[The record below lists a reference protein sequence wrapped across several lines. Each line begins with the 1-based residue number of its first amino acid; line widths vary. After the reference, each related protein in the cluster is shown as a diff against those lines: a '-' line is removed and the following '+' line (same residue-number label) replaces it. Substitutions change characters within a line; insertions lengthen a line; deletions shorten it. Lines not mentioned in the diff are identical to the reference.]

1 MPALGWS
8 LFLLAWV
15 QAQATLDQRGHAML
29 ITYDIQQPSRAQA
42 VSRVD
47 IWFHVKGRSYRVATH
62 RYSAPVT
69 SLSDTFP
76 WFSRSKW
83 QGGDLELVFHTVDG
97 TRVSRKIPE
106 GALQVRDLG
115 HLLPSAREKPGRRV
129 NWARV
134 KTYEGPDPYAWRMLG
149 YDPGHTGY
157 YPFSLYPPLEMKWI
171 LDEWGHPGSWITDV
185 SGAAGHNMI
194 FIPKSLSQWN
204 IITARDIETGE
215 IIWERYVTANAMT
228 SALSIGDSILFVGTR
243 IGFTPWKDTT
253 FYALDPFT
261 GELKW
266 GKVFK
271 TVQYSP
277 IVVESLVYVPS
288 LGLPAKLGCW
298 NYEGDSIWTV
308 ISWMSENAPAYDDG
322 IVFHTGKDTLH
333 NIYESDSTVYARN
346 YLTGELMWDFTG
358 SGDIPNIMA
367 YEGKV
372 IFSPWFDPL
381 YALDSQTGDL
391 LWTNWDYGSSNNVPL
406 NAGYSKIFWGHG
418 LYVGDTIFS
427 IFKVVSSINGEF
439 LWDTLLPPADTN
451 QGRMTRI
458 AISQDTILW
467 IPNCGR
473 IYVFKNKSIIYRLDL
488 PQSPA
493 QHPNGQFPIAYRNK
507 LIFAHEDF
515 LVVYAADTVMDAPEQ
530 GDTLRHIRIYPFYKN
545 GNLTLRLNMPEGG
558 QIRLALFSSTGRR
571 VWEKRNYLA
580 KGSSLLNFPP
590 FPSGV
595 YLLVYEFRESRGAR
609 KVLFLKQGAR

>member
-1 MPALGWS
+1 MPSLGWS
-8 LFLLAWV
+8 LFLLAWI
-15 QAQATLDQRGHAML
+15 QAQATLDQYGHAML

-47 IWFHVKGRSYRVATH
+47 IWFHVKGRSYQVATH
-62 RYSAPVT
+62 RYSTPVT

-76 WFSRSKW
+76 WFSQSKW

-115 HLLPSAREKPGRRV
+115 HLLPSAEEKPGRRV

-149 YDPGHTGY
+149 YDPEHTGY

-171 LDEWGHPGSWITDV
+171 LDEWGHPGSWIPEV
-185 SGAAGHNMI
+185 SGAAGHNML
-194 FIPKSLSQWN
+194 FIPKSVSQWN

-228 SALSIGDSILFVGTR
+228 SALSIGDSILFVGTW
-243 IGFTPWKDTT
+243 IGFTPWQDTT

-266 GKVFK
+266 GKVLK
-271 TVQYSP
+271 TVEWSP
-277 IVVESLVYVPS
+277 IVVDTFVYPPHFYKVYCFTYS
-288 LGLPAKLGCW
+288 
-298 NYEGDSIWTV
+298 GDSVWAANGGCEFSSPV
-308 ISWMSENAPAYDDG
+308 YEDG
-322 IVFHTGKDTLH
+322 IIIGAANDTVL
-333 NIYESDSTVYARN
+333 NARD
-346 YLTGELMWDFTG
+346 YLTGDLIWDFTG
-358 SGDIPNIMA
+358 SGNVFNLMA

-406 NAGYSKIFWGHG
+406 NARYSKIFWGHG

-439 LWDTLLPPADTN
+439 LWGTLLPPADTN
-451 QGRMTRI
+451 GGRMTRI
-458 AISQDTILW
+458 VISPDSMLWVANKDILY
-467 IPNCGR
+467 ILKADYPEVIYSLILPN
-473 IYVFKNKSIIYRLDL
+473 
-488 PQSPA
+488 SPA
-493 QHPNGQFPIAYRNK
+493 QFSSWSFPIAYRNYF
-507 LIFAHEDF
+507 IYAHEDF

-545 GNLTLRLNMPEGG
+545 GNLTLRLDMPEGG

-595 YLLVYEFRESRGAR
+595 YLLAYEFRESRGAR